1 MDPISQLALTLGLG
15 WASGLKLYAA
25 VVTLGLLHNM
35 GFMSLPP
42 ELELLASPLVIGVAG
57 LLCLI
62 EFFADKIPGFD
73 SFWDALHTFIRIPVG
88 ALLAAH
94 AVGDVHP
101 ALALAAG
108 LGGGSLAAATH
119 LAKSGARLAIN
130 TSPEPF
136 SNWAAS
142 ISEDIMVVGG
152 LWLVVQH
159 PLVFLG
165 LLALFVLLVAW
176 LAPKLFRF
184 LRALFVR
191 IAGWFRGDTSRPV
204 V

>member
-35 GFMSLPP
+35 GFMTLPA
-42 ELELLASPLVIGVAG
+42 ELELLASPLVVAIAG
-57 LLCLI
+57 LLYLI

-88 ALLAAH
+88 AILAAQ

-101 ALALAAG
+101 ALVLAAG
-108 LGGGSLAAATH
+108 LGGGSLAVASH
-119 LAKSGARLAIN
+119 LTKAGARLAIN

-142 ISEDIMVVGG
+142 ISEDILVVGG
-152 LWLVVQH
+152 LWLVFQH
-159 PLVFLG
+159 PLVFLV
-165 LLALFVLLVAW
+165 LLALFVLLVVW
-176 LAPKLFRF
+176 LMPRLFRF
-184 LRALFVR
+184 LRGLFLR
-191 IAGWFRGDTSRPV
+191 IAGWFRREPARPV
-204 V
+204 A